1 MNILFGLIGLEEAV
15 TEAVETTN
23 PASMFDNF
31 FSILMIA
38 VGVFGIYSA
47 ITGKGPAFRN
57 DYPASMQKESTK
69 FLQKFLWIIGPVSLI
84 TGILDFVYKE
94 SMWPYLA
101 GVIILVPTIVIYVVL
116 FRRKFKEDLK
126 RMR

>member
-1 MNILFGLIGLEEAV
+1 MLFSLIGLDEAATDV
-15 TEAVETTN
+15 VETTN
-23 PASMFDNF
+23 QSTMFDNF

-38 VGVFGIYSA
+38 VGVFAIYSA

-84 TGILDFVYKE
+84 TGVLDFVYKD

-101 GVIILVPTIVIYVVL
+101 SVIIIVPTIVIYMIL